1 MIIVRDD
8 KEFELTEPELA
19 NACRE
24 WALLWHRDDIYS
36 SFDNWCDENGVA
48 KEKIGEDMIN
58 EIIDEYEDR
67 LWWHEED
74 HRESIAA
81 SVIEDLL
88 NPDDY
93 KEGN

>member
-8 KEFELTEPELA
+8 KEIELTEQELA
-19 NACRE
+19 DACRE
-24 WALLWHRDDIYS
+24 WAWLCHRDDIYS
-36 SFDNWCDENGVA
+36 SLDYWCDENGVA

-67 LWWHEED
+67 LWWHEVD
-74 HRESIAA
+74 HRDSITA

-93 KEGN
+93 KERN

>member
-1 MIIVRDD
+1 MKIIRDGI
-8 KEFELTEPELA
+8 EFELTEQELA
-19 NACRE
+19 DACHE
-24 WALLWHRDDIYS
+24 WARLCHHDDILS
-36 SFDNWCDENGVA
+36 NLDWWCDENGVA

-74 HRESIAA
+74 HRDSIAV
-81 SVIEDLL
+81 SVIEDMI

-93 KEGN
+93 KEE